1 MLYPVQGNNCEMAR
15 DPDVARV
22 AAALKSPGLR
32 YRSFGNEP
40 VRGAASQS
48 VDNSLDSFPL
58 VGAAIEAATAET
70 QQFPPAAELH
80 ASVPPPSFVPL
91 PADFASRPSPGPVD
105 LSYPLPEPT
114 RPAAPPPAAE
124 IPCRSAPPAAER
136 PYRPMPPPAEPLAPS
151 DTLAALLNGVAQ
163 GVSRPSW
170 PAPMPQ
176 ACCPPAWS
184 PSRLPR

>member
-1 MLYPVQGNNCEMAR
+1 M
-15 DPDVARV
+15 
-22 AAALKSPGLR
+22 
-32 YRSFGNEP
+32 
-40 VRGAASQS
+40 
-48 VDNSLDSFPL
+48 DNSLDSFPL